1 MLKIIVSLLS
11 VTLLSI
17 IFFAF
22 IYQLYQKRGF
32 INAFYTSAMIQ
43 TLVGIQTEPTNN
55 TEKIAMTLQSI
66 ISYLITAHIIF
77 SAHQYIKK
85 I

>member
-1 MLKIIVSLLS
+1 MLKIIVSLLA
-11 VTLLSI
+11 VTFASI
-17 IFFAF
+17 LIFAF
-22 IYQLYQKRGF
+22 IYQQYQKKDF
-32 INAFYTSAMIQ
+32 THALYTSAMIQ

-55 TEKIAMTLQSI
+55 VEKIAMTVQSI